1 MANARA
7 FPATPS
13 VYCSRGLHL
22 SALLRPGL
30 LLLALLVPALSTA
43 AAASA
48 TSGDGWMRVAKARSE
63 SDVSIWTRQVS
74 GQQMRQFRGETHAPV
89 TLEQAIALILDM
101 DTMPAWLWRCE
112 SARILNKVSPREYIV
127 YLKFN
132 AFWPLED
139 RDAVLRIT
147 PSLDPKT
154 GVLTLTGTALP
165 DYLPKMRNVVR
176 VPAIAAT
183 FVLEPKGRTMR
194 LEMTGHFDPGGVVP
208 VWIANMVVTMLPK
221 HSLTEM
227 RGILEGPYFRSGT
240 RLETGRTALAEITGK
255 P

>member
-1 MANARA
+1 MANALA
-7 FPATPS
+7 FPARPRDCRS
-13 VYCSRGLHL
+13 SARHRP
-22 SALLRPGL
+22 ALLRSAL
-30 LLLALLVPALSTA
+30 LLLALLVPGLATA
-43 AAASA
+43 APAMAE
-48 TSGDGWMRVAKARSE
+48 DGWMRVAKARSE
-63 SDVSIWTRQVS
+63 SDVSIWTRHVS

-89 TLEQAIALILDM
+89 TLEQAIALMLDM

-112 SARILNKVSPREYIV
+112 SARILNKVGPREYIV

-147 PSLDPKT
+147 PSVDPKT

-183 FVLEPKGRTMR
+183 FVLEPKARTMR

-208 VWIANMVVTMLPK
+208 VWIANMVITMLPK

-227 RGILEGPYFRSGT
+227 REILEGPYFRSGT
-240 RLETGRTALAEITGK
+240 RLQAGRDALKEISSG